1 MLALS
6 RSHHGEVHTHR
17 DPGGGGGGGERVREE
32 VGVKE
37 LHFDMA

>member
-17 DPGGGGGGGERVREE
+17 DPGGGGGGRGREE